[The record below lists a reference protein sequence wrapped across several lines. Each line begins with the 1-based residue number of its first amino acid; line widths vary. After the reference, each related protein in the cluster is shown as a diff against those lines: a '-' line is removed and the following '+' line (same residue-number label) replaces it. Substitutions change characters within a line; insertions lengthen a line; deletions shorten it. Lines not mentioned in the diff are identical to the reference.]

1 MTVKKPRIKSAAAAY
16 TPQSREQVSKED
28 KASLTITLS
37 IDNSGIGHVEI
48 ETNPVSGNKKVN
60 EILDIIAAWNLNK
73 IESALL
79 KTKVSKRT
87 IH

>member
-1 MTVKKPRIKSAAAAY
+1 M
-16 TPQSREQVSKED
+16 KED

-37 IDNSGIGHVEI
+37 IDNSGIGQVEI